1 MVDTERR
8 VFEWEQKVL
17 RVERDF
23 RVEGEVRVNPEEPP
37 IDQVLSIECRLVD
50 VVTEPVAEGLL
61 IAGKMIP
68 FLVCQATVASGPDVP
83 AAMTYCSIKGEPI
96 SFSYMLELPT
106 VPAGDRVKT
115 DC

>member
-50 VVTEPVAEGLL
+50 VVTEPVA
-61 IAGKMIP
+61 
-68 FLVCQATVASGPDVP
+68 
-83 AAMTYCSIKGEPI
+83 
-96 SFSYMLELPT
+96 
-106 VPAGDRVKT
+106 
-115 DC
+115 

>member
-37 IDQVLSIECRLVD
+37 SIRCYQSS
-50 VVTEPVAEGLL
+50 VALL
-61 IAGKMIP
+61 MW
-68 FLVCQATVASGPDVP
+68 
-83 AAMTYCSIKGEPI
+83 
-96 SFSYMLELPT
+96 
-106 VPAGDRVKT
+106 
-115 DC
+115 